1 MKPTQKI
8 QLDIYK
14 DKLTDFYLALYECKM
29 KDKPSEATLKKLFDA
44 IRFDKES
51 ILKFLNLTEV
61 QQEKINDKLLAVH
74 QYLLKSKKDS
84 EDYFKV
90 SKENFETFQA
100 SEFGKELSQMM
111 KMLELGKQWMGKEET
126 AEAKTIVAVLSW
138 FASALMLGLEKSL
151 TNSMNSVL
159 NTAIAIDEA
168 HRQNFK
174 ISPTENGNLL
184 IQLEETKESIEME
197 LFVEKDGEIKK
208 VNTAAEDEDDDT
220 VENIVSV
227 FLKVEDHQ
235 FLQIK
240 PNADGSCETIHY
252 ENVIENNKKLDLSEA
267 TIKLRFSAPK
277 DHSEEI
283 TEQADGSFLLQ
294 HKQIKEENPDKQSTL
309 QIESTDT
316 ITLNPNSSEG
326 ETPNAEKTSSSSV
339 FSTFDEFITGFLRL
353 PENTPDHIALRDKII
368 ISISELVKKYF
379 PNPDI
384 ISYHST
390 CVITGYVAAQMG
402 WMETEVQHK
411 KSKRKQT
418 YRKYL
423 TDTIGYTL
431 KKYPI

>member
-29 KDKPSEATLKKLFDA
+29 KDKPSEEILKKLFDA
-44 IRFDKES
+44 ICFDKES
-51 ILKFLNLTEV
+51 ILKFLKLTEV

-74 QYLLKSKKDS
+74 QYLFKSKKDS

-90 SKENFETFQA
+90 SKESFETFQA
-100 SEFGKELSQMM
+100 SDFGKELSQLM

-197 LFVEKDGEIKK
+197 LFVEKDGEISK
-208 VNTAAEDEDDDT
+208 VNTAAEDEDDGT
-220 VENIVSV
+220 EENIISV
-227 FLKVEDHQ
+227 FLKVEEDQ
-235 FLQIK
+235 YLQIK
-240 PNADGSCETIHY
+240 PNTDGSCETIHY
-252 ENVIENNKKLDLSEA
+252 ENVIENNNKLDLSEA
-267 TIKLRFSAPK
+267 TIVLRFSAPK
-277 DHSEEI
+277 GHSEEI
-283 TEQADGSFLLQ
+283 TEQADGSLLLQ

-316 ITLNPNSSEG
+316 ITLNTNSPEEENSK
-326 ETPNAEKTSSSSV
+326 TEKTSSSV

-368 ISISELVKKYF
+368 ISICELVKKYF

-390 CVITGYVAAQMG
+390 CVVTGYVAAQMG
-402 WMETEVQHK
+402 WLETEVKHK
-411 KSKRKQT
+411 LSKRKQT